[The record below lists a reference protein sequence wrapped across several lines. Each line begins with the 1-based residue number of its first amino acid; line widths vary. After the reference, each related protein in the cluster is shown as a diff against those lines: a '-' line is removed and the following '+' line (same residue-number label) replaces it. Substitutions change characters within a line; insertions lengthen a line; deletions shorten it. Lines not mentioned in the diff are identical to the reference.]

1 MGLVKGEVMADLLTR
16 IAGDDYDAWKAM
28 FDRGRA
34 SVGATAS
41 GHRIL
46 RAVDEPGELFI
57 QVEFPTADDARR
69 AREELL
75 DSGALERVTVKA
87 GPTVAEPAELV
98 EY

>member
-1 MGLVKGEVMADLLTR
+1 MAYLLTR
-16 IAGDDYDAWKAM
+16 IAVDDYDAWKPM
-28 FDRGRA
+28 FDDGRGNVRA
-34 SVGATAS
+34 RAT

-46 RAVDEPGELFI
+46 RAIDEPGELFI

-69 AREELL
+69 AREELIA
-75 DSGALERVTVKA
+75 SRALERVTVKA